1 MLILAHPLVM
11 AGHKGGP
18 DDVVVTW
25 RVCAKADDDGDDAGG
40 DEQARGEVHVVDG
53 GDQPGPVVS
62 FHAEGSL
69 CGIFDCWYAVCII
82 INCIF
87 ELCKLY
93 NSGIFD
99 CWYMVYNK
107 CHLVGKVHRHSSQT
121 HAESVHQS
129 KESSLRMFFF
139 FWKTAENSGLPSR

>member
-93 NSGIFD
+93 N
-99 CWYMVYNK
+99 N
-107 CHLVGKVHRHSSQT
+107 CHLVRKVHCHSSQT
-121 HAESVHQS
+121 NTESVHQS
-129 KESSLRMFFF
+129 KESALKMF
-139 FWKTAENSGLPSR
+139 FWKIAENSGFITFSLIRVERMAMR